1 MSQIVQFIKSSI
13 LEINP
18 VQNIKILHTN
28 IKNDIVA
35 GIMVAIIAL
44 PLGLTFGILS
54 GLGPE
59 AGIWSAIVG
68 GVFGGLFGG
77 SRIGISGPT
86 APMATQIAILG
97 VAFSN
102 TPNVEETLFSIIFLS
117 GLILVGFSILRISK
131 FIHYIPYSVIA
142 GFMCGIGVTIILS
155 QIKPFM
161 GLSKED
167 SLAMEVF
174 QTMNPALYISIP
186 SLLILILWSSIQNKI
201 KFLANIPTA
210 LASSVVALAI
220 GFSIAHFMNL
230 EVDKIIDVWISKP
243 QELEAAKK
251 FTLYYPNLSSI
262 NELIL
267 PAISLAALALLD
279 SLLSCKIADNI
290 TGIRHSSN
298 REAFG
303 QGIANMAAGLF
314 GGISTATATTQTV
327 GNIAFGAKTPLSTII
342 KGLALFA
349 VLYALKDYVL
359 GIPIACLA
367 AIVLKLGF
375 DILDYRILPVIQ
387 RVPIKDFIV
396 FTITLF
402 LTVYTDLVIAVII
415 GVIFALLLFFK
426 QSITIFNFKYQHKVS
441 PISETDFEVDNQDHQ
456 SHVSVLQPQGP
467 LFFGSVESLLN
478 IYAKAPEHEM
488 LIIDMSSVDMIDLS
502 GVYALEDLIKNVK
515 LRNIKVR
522 LSNIN
527 PDVENVLNNMNC
539 TLN

>member
-18 VQNIKILHTN
+18 AQNIKILHTN

-77 SRIGISGPT
+77 SRMGISGPT

-186 SLLILILWSSIQNKI
+186 SLLILILWSPIQNKI

-515 LRNIKVR
+515 SRNIKVR